1 MFDIEKRLE
10 KLEKSNRKMKSI
22 AIVAT
27 LACVGF
33 MTIAATPRG
42 GGDGWFENLFVMD
55 TLKIEPGGSQQ
66 IDGGTLNLDYGHLH
80 LNDSSQTINGG
91 GLSVSDGALDLYSS
105 NQNIYNGGL
114 DIDAG
119 YLDLYYG
126 DLGLYGSSQYILNGS
141 LYIDY
146 GNLNLHNTDQYIHSG
161 NLSIDSGTL
170 NIHYGSLNI
179 DGGDLNVTNGAIHI
193 DGENLSHVLEDLQ
206 VQINS
211 LQEELM
217 ECCGAVATCPSDLND
232 DENVNVHDLLQLIS
246 EWGACS

>member
-66 IDGGTLNLDYGHLH
+66 IIAGSLH

-105 NQNIYNGGL
+105 NQNIYKWRTKKRKRFV
-114 DIDAG
+114 IK
-119 YLDLYYG
+119 
-126 DLGLYGSSQYILNGS
+126 SKR
-141 LYIDY
+141 
-146 GNLNLHNTDQYIHSG
+146 
-161 NLSIDSGTL
+161 
-170 NIHYGSLNI
+170 
-179 DGGDLNVTNGAIHI
+179 
-193 DGENLSHVLEDLQ
+193 
-206 VQINS
+206 
-211 LQEELM
+211 
-217 ECCGAVATCPSDLND
+217 
-232 DENVNVHDLLQLIS
+232 
-246 EWGACS
+246 